1 MIRYFKYVVVTLL
14 LSAWMHTANGQ
25 YDPLYTQYMF
35 NPLALNP
42 AYAGTSGVLHAMV
55 LSRHQW
61 VGFEDA
67 PSTQT
72 FTIHTPV
79 SSRNIGTG
87 LSIVHDRIGPVTNT
101 NAFFDYSF
109 QLKLNTRVKLSMGL
123 KGGFSYFQRDLTK
136 YMDEV
141 GAEDPAY
148 NEPVD
153 SKLLPNFGFGVY
165 CYGSRFYAGASVPR
179 LLENK
184 IGEQGISS
192 VAVPKENRLYLLMAG
207 YVYPIHPDFLLKPSF
222 ILRATNS
229 APLSVD
235 LNLSVL
241 IKEKLWAGGMFRPG
255 SGFGAIVQYQVSPQ
269 IRAGYAYEMST
280 NEMMSYQGGTH
291 EIMISYEFN
300 FRKDKIQNPRYF

>member
-1 MIRYFKYVVVTLL
+1 
-14 LSAWMHTANGQ
+14 
-25 YDPLYTQYMF
+25 
-35 NPLALNP
+35 
-42 AYAGTSGVLHAMV
+42 MV

-79 SSRNIGTG
+79 TSRNIGTG

-109 QLKLNTRVKLSMGL
+109 QMKMNDRVKLSMGL

-136 YMDEV
+136 YLGEV
-141 GAEDPAY
+141 GTEDPAY
-148 NEPVD
+148 DEPVD
-153 SKLLPNFGFGVY
+153 SKFLPNFGFGIY
-165 CYGSRFYAGASVPR
+165 CYGSRFYAGASIPR

-184 IGEQGISS
+184 IGEQGVSS

-207 YVYPIHPDFLLKPSF
+207 SVYPIHPDFILKPSF

-241 IKEKLWAGGMFRPG
+241 VKEKLWAGGMFRPG
-255 SGFGAIVQYQVSPQ
+255 SGFGAILQYQVSPQ
-269 IRAGYAYEMST
+269 MRAGYAYEMST
-280 NEMMSYQGGTH
+280 NEMMSYQSGTH
-291 EIMISYEFN
+291 EIMISFEFN